1 MELLFK
7 ELKSR
12 FGLNEINTTD
22 PYLIEALILIAAI
35 PLITSCV
42 IVEELQM
49 FFPEFSA
56 GLVYLSSDTINAIPV
71 ESSGYMRANFSSE

>member
-42 IVEELQM
+42 IVEERQM
-49 FFPEFSA
+49 FFPERSCE
-56 GLVYLSSDTINAIPV
+56 GDCWWISCS
-71 ESSGYMRANFSSE
+71 

>member
-12 FGLNEINTTD
+12 FGLDEINTTD
-22 PYLIEALILIAAI
+22 LYLIEALTLIAAI

-49 FFPEFSA
+49 FSPEFF
-56 GLVYLSSDTINAIPV
+56 GGPCLPIQ
-71 ESSGYMRANFSSE
+71 